1 MNDTNILTELS
12 PTSASIVDQTDE
24 ILNDDKKR
32 KLNTDIENTGDDLGF
47 DFDDTKETYR
57 TTVDAPKVKED
68 IVLEKKVDDKK
79 RILSTD
85 ISESIVKSKEDI
97 KNENFIISESLLLKD
112 EETEF
117 DFWRLHPAIS
127 ENEDLPMVFQQ
138 EFADWYFNNTM
149 ELETGELRPVQSPLF
164 ELSVAQGGRNL
175 VQGLL
180 DFKSFVSP
188 FYGGDSWWD
197 GFGIGPGDF
206 PDRIDPKGKEA
217 MLLPNLQTPGGA
229 LDKSVQLVTEYFAPA
244 GSLVKGSKLLSELI
258 SGSND
263 VAKFAGKFSRGED
276 IGAFAIGFGAVDMA
290 LVDPSMQN
298 LAAMIKDNP
307 KLEGPVS
314 WFLDKLATDP
324 DNPEWQNR
332 FVRMI
337 EGMGVGFTLEGAL
350 WFTKVLTTGVSRGTI
365 AVVKPLDE
373 NLYNYMKTN
382 MPDEITVAQQ
392 MWQTLREYNPKRFLE
407 KFIYDTA
414 DDALAI
420 RLIMKE
426 VEGVL
431 PSVATLR
438 DARLL
443 SEFQRLKKLPE
454 NKLVPDDMLRAQAE
468 INVGMRGTGGTNAWM
483 EYKLLKNAGRVI
495 DNFFNQG
502 TSSWRSLDAT
512 GKYVQ
517 DFGKLDINGK
527 GFAKSISDHI
537 KTKTQLDDFSH
548 YLVAQRAI
556 KLHQRGF
563 KGKNILK
570 NFDLKKLKQIVKN
583 GDSNAAFQGALK
595 DLQAYNSRLMD
606 FAVDS
611 GIISREAADK
621 MLKANPIYVPFYRV
635 SETVTPTGIKLQ
647 VKQGTVNNP
656 LKNFTGSGGLIQ
668 NPYQSL
674 LKNTAIIVEAAL
686 RNRANL
692 TLADYLDKV
701 LVKRKIQAEKQAKI
715 LGLKGTEKRKFINDY
730 KNAWAEPF
738 SAKDALQIAEIDKA
752 SLVKQLK
759 EAGIKDIDEAMFD
772 TVEGFVKLMHF
783 SKKNI
788 KTKNGQT
795 LFMVMKDGEPKFYK
809 VNDEMLQ
816 TAVDSFGYK
825 SFEQQHIAMKGLNTY
840 KRFVSAMIT
849 KDPSFAFYANPVR
862 DSVGGSITSNTWNKI
877 PILDTSV
884 GVYKA
889 LSATFGKDKYNQD
902 LFLDYINNGG
912 GFGTIFTQNAEQYG
926 YQLKKYFNEK
936 ANIPMGD
943 VIVNHKGLVGVYNDA
958 IVAFE
963 HATRLREYEKAI
975 RLGYS
980 DREAAVMAR
989 EVSVD
994 FSMKGASSFVNGFNQ
1009 TVPFFN
1015 PAIQG
1020 AYKSFRTWF
1029 GEGRFTET
1037 FIKTNMYVGAPTA
1050 TLWYLN
1056 HNNPDYLAYPD
1067 YIKRQAW
1074 FIPGGTRFDEDL
1086 GREVTRFIIVPKPF
1100 DLYGMYANS
1109 TEAVFQAAYDT
1120 LVASGTSELG
1130 ASDIMTEFVKS
1141 MYHNMGHALP
1151 PVPLPP
1157 AANLSFALFGNVD
1170 TFTGA
1175 NIIPSRLE
1183 QVPAEFQFT
1192 PWSSETMNAL
1202 GDATNTSPILIEQVY
1217 KNIMPGLGEHF
1228 LSLGDYFVNVAT
1240 DDKYNLNPNRKI
1252 TLEDIPIFDRAYEDG
1267 IPQISQYELDMFDK
1281 MDDALGDYL
1290 SETQLAELLVADPER
1305 IENWLSQD
1313 ANREKMVTRSVFYS
1327 YLLETSQINTQIRL
1341 ATQDKNIS
1349 RDTKYRRILKY
1360 QEQKKNLAKMY
1371 LNGLSKMQPK

>member
-1 MNDTNILTELS
+1 MAFGYVKGRALAALSEEMGKGKVDYSEHKRDEAAKGQLIGQIAGNVGQIGIDALTQYSSKQERMVTDSGMLSETFKFGEEEFNIYQKDDNYGAFRPASQRVTTNTEFQEALKGN
-12 PTSASIVDQTDE
+12 PAMQKAYYEHITKGGDGYLKHQERIASGMIDPIQGLNYDMGYAEQIETRNTQLASKYGNE
-24 ILNDDKKR
+24 I
-32 KLNTDIENTGDDLGF
+32 I
-47 DFDDTKETYR
+47 KEDG
-57 TTVDAPKVKED
+57 TVDWKAVEVK
-68 IVLEKKVDDKK
+68 KG
-79 RILSTD
+79 
-85 ISESIVKSKEDI
+85 
-97 KNENFIISESLLLKD
+97 EN
-112 EETEF
+112 
-117 DFWRLHPAIS
+117 R
-127 ENEDLPMVFQQ
+127 QQ
-138 EFADWYFNNTM
+138 EEQLKFDTEIKKM
-149 ELETGELRPVQSPLF
+149 ED
-164 ELSVAQGGRNL
+164 
-175 VQGLL
+175 
-180 DFKSFVSP
+180 DF
-188 FYGGDSWWD
+188 
-197 GFGIGPGDF
+197 FGS
-206 PDRIDPKGKEA
+206 E
-217 MLLPNLQTPGGA
+217 
-229 LDKSVQLVTEYFAPA
+229 LDKSISEMEASETITKSNLDDDYI
-244 GSLVKGSKLLSELI
+244 KKLYEETDEQRKINEATVYVDS
-258 SGSND
+258 D
-263 VAKFAGKFSRGED
+263 QQ
-276 IGAFAIGFGAVDMA
+276 AIEA
-290 LVDPSMQN
+290 DPNAS
-298 LAAMIKDNP
+298 
-307 KLEGPVS
+307 
-314 WFLDKLATDP
+314 F
-324 DNPEWQNR
+324 
-332 FVRMI
+332 
-337 EGMGVGFTLEGAL
+337 
-350 WFTKVLTTGVSRGTI
+350 
-365 AVVKPLDE
+365 E
-373 NLYNYMKTN
+373 NLQSKVR
-382 MPDEITVAQQ
+382 DS
-392 MWQTLREYNPKRFLE
+392 F
-407 KFIYDTA
+407 
-414 DDALAI
+414 
-420 RLIMKE
+420 
-426 VEGVL
+426 VEQ
-431 PSVATLR
+431 
-438 DARLL
+438 
-443 SEFQRLKKLPE
+443 SEF
-454 NKLVPDDMLRAQAE
+454 DDLEYDME
-468 INVGMRGTGGTNAWM
+468 IQ
-483 EYKLLKNAGRVI
+483 E
-495 DNFFNQG
+495 
-502 TSSWRSLDAT
+502 
-512 GKYVQ
+512 
-517 DFGKLDINGK
+517 
-527 GFAKSISDHI
+527 
-537 KTKTQLDDFSH
+537 
-548 YLVAQRAI
+548 
-556 KLHQRGF
+556 
-563 KGKNILK
+563 
-570 NFDLKKLKQIVKN
+570 
-583 GDSNAAFQGALK
+583 
-595 DLQAYNSRLMD
+595 
-606 FAVDS
+606 
-611 GIISREAADK
+611 
-621 MLKANPIYVPFYRV
+621 
-635 SETVTPTGIKLQ
+635 
-647 VKQGTVNNP
+647 
-656 LKNFTGSGGLIQ
+656 
-668 NPYQSL
+668 
-674 LKNTAIIVEAAL
+674 
-686 RNRANL
+686 
-692 TLADYLDKV
+692 
-701 LVKRKIQAEKQAKI
+701 
-715 LGLKGTEKRKFINDY
+715 
-730 KNAWAEPF
+730 
-738 SAKDALQIAEIDKA
+738 
-752 SLVKQLK
+752 
-759 EAGIKDIDEAMFD
+759 
-772 TVEGFVKLMHF
+772 
-783 SKKNI
+783 NI

-825 SFEQQHIAMKGLNTY
+825 SFEQQHIAMKSLNSY

-975 RLGYS
+975 RLGYGP
-980 DREAAVMAR
+980 REAAVMAR

-1074 FIPGGTRFDEDL
+1074 FIPAGTRFDEDL

-1109 TEAVFQAAYDT
+1109 TEAVLQAAYDT
-1120 LVASGTSELG
+1120 LVESGTSELG

-1371 LNGLSKMQPK
+1371 LNSLSKMQPK